1 MAKRARK
8 ARARRAAAARA
19 DPDLGEFLDYLRLEC
34 GLADNTL
41 LAYRNDLQHLL
52 AFLKNKRLARASRQ
66 EIINFV
72 QRENRRSAPATVA
85 RRIAAVRMFY
95 KFLHME
101 NPRQKDPSSAL
112 ERPLAWQRLPKVLSP
127 AEIEALLAA
136 PAAGFKKVT
145 KKTRH
150 ARALFLRDAALLE
163 TLYATGCRA
172 GEVAGLLLAGVNL
185 DIGYLRCTGKGARE
199 RVVPLGRRARAAIES
214 YLERGRPR
222 LAGKK
227 DPPLLFLS
235 RSGGKLDRTNVWR
248 LVKHYLAAAGVAKHA
263 SIHTLRH
270 SFATHMLQGGA
281 NLRAIQEM
289 LGHASPVTTQ
299 IYTHLDRRDLVDAH
313 RKYHP
318 RG

>member
-1 MAKRARK
+1 MAKRPGK
-8 ARARRAAAARA
+8 ARPLPRP

-34 GLADNTL
+34 GLSPNTL

-52 AFLKNKRLARASRQ
+52 AFLKGKRIARADRQ
-66 EIINFV
+66 EIMSFV
-72 QRENRRSAPATVA
+72 QDESRRSAPATVA

-95 KFLHME
+95 KFLRME
-101 NPRQKDPSSAL
+101 NPRLKDPSSAL
-112 ERPLAWQRLPKVLSP
+112 ERPSAWQRLPKVVSP
-127 AEIEALLAA
+127 AEVEALLAA
-136 PAAGFKKVT
+136 PAAEFRKVP
-145 KKTRH
+145 KKTRR
-150 ARALFLRDAALLE
+150 ARAFYLRDAALLE

-172 GEVAGLLLAGVNL
+172 GELSGLQMSGVKL
-185 DIGYLRCTGKGARE
+185 DVGYIRCVGKGGRE
-199 RVVPLGRRARAAIES
+199 RIVPLGRRARSAIEG
-214 YLERGRPR
+214 YLERGRPL

-227 DPPLLFLS
+227 DPPYLFLS
-235 RSGGKLDRTNVWR
+235 RNGGKLDRVNVWR
-248 LVKHYLAAAGVAKHA
+248 LVKHYLAVAGVAGHA
-263 SIHTLRH
+263 STHTLRH

-299 IYTHLDRRDLVDAH
+299 IYTHLDRRDLVEAH